1 MKKNKD
7 IIIICSII
15 ALFIL
20 TIDIILSLLVEMY
33 FICALLALI
42 FIAGSIAL
50 IIFTSRKPK
59 KKTSKKSIINN
70 IEHTIMLKL
79 EDLDSIKI
87 TPIRSKMEVELK
99 NDKSI
104 KEDLKIQRQNNITKE
119 RLEEELSKT
128 IFISNLKEK
137 MELFELE
144 QEKLRKKEEEK
155 ELKELNKLIK
165 ERKN

>member
-20 TIDIILSLLVEMY
+20 TIDIVISLLVEMY
-33 FICALLALI
+33 FICGILTIL
-42 FIAGSIAL
+42 FIASSIAL
-50 IIFTSRKPK
+50 LIFVCRKPK
-59 KKTSKKSIINN
+59 KKKTKNSIINN
-70 IEHTIMLKL
+70 IENTIMLKL

-87 TPIRSKMEVELK
+87 TPIRNKMEVELK

-104 KEDLKIQRQNNITKE
+104 KEDLKIQRQKNITKE
-119 RLEEELSKT
+119 RIEEELSKT

-137 MELFELE
+137 MELFEIE
-144 QEKLRKKEEEK
+144 QQKLRAK
-155 ELKELNKLIK
+155 
-165 ERKN
+165 